1 MKYKVTE
8 AHDLEGQVI
17 GFSLDE
23 AGPEERTRREQH
35 ADHVEYID
43 IFDDLETA
51 EMYYEMV
58 MAKK

>member
-17 GFSLDE
+17 GVSLNE
-23 AGPEERTRREQH
+23 AGPEERTRREQF

-51 EMYYEMV
+51 QVYYEAV
-58 MAKK
+58 TTK